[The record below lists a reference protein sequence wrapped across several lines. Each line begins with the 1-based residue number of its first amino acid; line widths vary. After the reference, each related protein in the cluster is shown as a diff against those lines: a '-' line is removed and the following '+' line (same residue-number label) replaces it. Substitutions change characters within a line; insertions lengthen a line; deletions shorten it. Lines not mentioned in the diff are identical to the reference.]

1 MMDAMEKHIVVR
13 GRFLGRW
20 APAIFYALIVALWLL
35 TGIAFEAWDVL
46 YLVLVTLPAL
56 ALYVRQTR

>member
-1 MMDAMEKHIVVR
+1 MEKHIGVR

-20 APAIFYALIVALWLL
+20 APAIFYALIVALWFL